1 MTVSAE
7 FRLSITK
14 VRAKLSIVSLAV
26 VFVSF
31 VNYSIAQNRTQVEI
45 LFAEDLRP
53 VEATL
58 QLNNGLEHL
67 ILNDSIR
74 NNEVTVQEEF
84 FSPFAHLYVEF
95 AGEGFEF
102 FVGEAPAV
110 LKFRRSSSPGHEIE
124 YEASGAIEDIKDTTS
139 NIVLREL
146 QNYKPELS
154 RSFEEFLSANHDKIQ
169 SNDSINHIFSTLL
182 KQSNDRVLTVIK
194 KYPNKYY
201 SFSQFKNI
209 ALISA
214 SSMNNNTEY
223 LDKLLAIFEEY
234 FPKEFTESEEG
245 HYVKTVLIP
254 AKNAWKVGSTTPDIQ
269 LTTLSGAEYSLRQL
283 RGRYVLIDFWAT
295 WCPPCLEQLPDLK
308 DLRHR
313 YSDDKL
319 KIIGVNADVNIK
331 DLTDFIEEDE
341 LSWDQV

>member
-110 LKFRRSSSPGHEIE
+110 LKFRRSSS
-124 YEASGAIEDIKDTTS
+124 
-139 NIVLREL
+139 
-146 QNYKPELS
+146 
-154 RSFEEFLSANHDKIQ
+154 
-169 SNDSINHIFSTLL
+169 
-182 KQSNDRVLTVIK
+182 
-194 KYPNKYY
+194 
-201 SFSQFKNI
+201 
-209 ALISA
+209 
-214 SSMNNNTEY
+214 
-223 LDKLLAIFEEY
+223 
-234 FPKEFTESEEG
+234 
-245 HYVKTVLIP
+245 
-254 AKNAWKVGSTTPDIQ
+254 
-269 LTTLSGAEYSLRQL
+269 
-283 RGRYVLIDFWAT
+283 
-295 WCPPCLEQLPDLK
+295 
-308 DLRHR
+308 
-313 YSDDKL
+313 
-319 KIIGVNADVNIK
+319 
-331 DLTDFIEEDE
+331 
-341 LSWDQV
+341 